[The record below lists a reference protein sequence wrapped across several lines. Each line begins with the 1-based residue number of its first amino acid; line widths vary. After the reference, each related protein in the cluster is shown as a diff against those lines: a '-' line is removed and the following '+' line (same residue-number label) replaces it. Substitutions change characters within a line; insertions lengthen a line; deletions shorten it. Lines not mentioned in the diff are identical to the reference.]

1 MKYVVAI
8 IQSHKLEDVRD
19 ALFAMGIDAL
29 TVQEVRRYGTHE
41 EHKEIYRADE
51 YDVGFMPRIKIEFA
65 VSDRHA
71 DEAVAAIRNA
81 AVTGEIGDGRIYML
95 ELARTVQIRSGKVDA
110 DVAAL

>member
-1 MKYVVAI
+1 MKYIVAV

-29 TVQEVRRYGTHE
+29 TVLEVRRYGTHE

-51 YDVGFMPRIKIEFA
+51 YAVGFLPRTKIEFA
-65 VSDRHA
+65 VSDA
-71 DEAVAAIRNA
+71 QATKAVGAIREA

-95 ELARTVQIRSGKVDA
+95 ELARTVQIRSGKIDA